1 MNYLVLET
9 HPAYVVVLD
18 EQGRFLKA
26 ANQNYQ
32 VGQQLGQIIPF
43 RQPKPEI
50 SWVKKSMASL
60 AGLAAC
66 LCLVLGGYFGYY
78 QPNFTA
84 YGSLLV
90 EINPQVELTLSQTH
104 RVLDLGAQNED
115 GQVLIEDYDYQNK
128 DGDTVVEELVARA
141 MELGFLS
148 NGESVT
154 LTVQGQ
160 DTDWNRQQ
168 EDSARSALESRY
180 GDAITIYLSGEQPEQ
195 EVILPLPTPSQT
207 TSSSP
212 APVAVEDD
220 DGDDGED
227 DVEDGGD
234 DDDDDGGDDGHQPSA
249 PQVVTPP
256 AAPVQST
263 PAPSV
268 SQPVHVGDEDDDDND
283 DGDDDDGD
291 DGDDDDGDDGDDD
304 DGDDGDDDDDGGSDD
319 DDDDDD
325 GDD

>member
-104 RVLDLGAQNED
+104 RVLNLGAQNED

-128 DGDTVVEELVARA
+128 DGDTVVEELVTRA

-160 DTDWNRQQ
+160 DADWNRQQ

-304 DGDDGDDDDDGGSDD
+304 DDGGSDD
-319 DDDDDD
+319 DDDDDE
-325 GDD
+325 DDD

>member
-9 HPAYVVVLD
+9 HPAYAVVLD

-78 QPNFTA
+78 QPNFPA
-84 YGSLLV
+84 YVSLLV

-115 GQVLIEDYDYQNK
+115 GQVLIEGYDYQNK
-128 DGDTVVEELVARA
+128 DGDTVVEELVTRA

-160 DTDWNRQQ
+160 DADWNRQQ

-212 APVAVEDD
+212 APAEQDDADDEED
-220 DGDDGED
+220 DGDDSRE
-227 DVEDGGD
+227 
-234 DDDDDGGDDGHQPSA
+234 QPSA
-249 PQVVTPP
+249 QAVSPP

-263 PAPSV
+263 PSQETA
-268 SQPVHVGDEDDDDND
+268 SQPTGGNEGEDDWDDDGEDDRDDDDDNDEDDEADDRDDDDND
-283 DGDDDDGD
+283 DSDDEDDD
-291 DGDDDDGDDGDDD
+291 
-304 DGDDGDDDDDGGSDD
+304 
-319 DDDDDD
+319 
-325 GDD
+325 

>member
-115 GQVLIEDYDYQNK
+115 GQVLIEGYDYQNK
-128 DGDTVVEELVARA
+128 DGDTVVEELVTRA

-160 DTDWNRQQ
+160 DADWNRQQ

-212 APVAVEDD
+212 APAEQDDADDEED
-220 DGDDGED
+220 DGDDSRE
-227 DVEDGGD
+227 
-234 DDDDDGGDDGHQPSA
+234 QPSA
-249 PQVVTPP
+249 QAVSPP

-263 PAPSV
+263 PSQETA
-268 SQPVHVGDEDDDDND
+268 SQPTGGDDGEDDWDDGGEDDRDDDDDNDEDDEDDEEDDRDDDDND
-283 DGDDDDGD
+283 DSDDEDDD
-291 DGDDDDGDDGDDD
+291 
-304 DGDDGDDDDDGGSDD
+304 
-319 DDDDDD
+319 
-325 GDD
+325 

>member
-160 DTDWNRQQ
+160 DADWNRQQ

-212 APVAVEDD
+212 APAEQDDADDEED
-220 DGDDGED
+220 DGDDSRE
-227 DVEDGGD
+227 
-234 DDDDDGGDDGHQPSA
+234 QPSA
-249 PQVVTPP
+249 QAVSPP

-263 PAPSV
+263 PSQETA
-268 SQPVHVGDEDDDDND
+268 SQPTGVDDGEDDWDDDGEDDRDDDDDNDEDDEEDDRDDDDND
-283 DGDDDDGD
+283 DSDDEDDD
-291 DGDDDDGDDGDDD
+291 
-304 DGDDGDDDDDGGSDD
+304 
-319 DDDDDD
+319 
-325 GDD
+325 

>member
-115 GQVLIEDYDYQNK
+115 GQVLIEGYDYQNK
-128 DGDTVVEELVARA
+128 DGDTVVEELVTRA

-160 DTDWNRQQ
+160 DADWNRQQ

-212 APVAVEDD
+212 APAEQDDADDEED
-220 DGDDGED
+220 DGDDSRE
-227 DVEDGGD
+227 
-234 DDDDDGGDDGHQPSA
+234 QPSA
-249 PQVVTPP
+249 QAVSPP

-263 PAPSV
+263 PSQETA
-268 SQPVHVGDEDDDDND
+268 SQPTGVDDGEDDWDDDGEDDRDDDDDNDEDDEEDDRDDDDND
-283 DGDDDDGD
+283 DSDDEDDD
-291 DGDDDDGDDGDDD
+291 
-304 DGDDGDDDDDGGSDD
+304 
-319 DDDDDD
+319 
-325 GDD
+325 

>member
-115 GQVLIEDYDYQNK
+115 GQVLIEGYDYQNK

-160 DTDWNRQQ
+160 DADWNRQQ

-212 APVAVEDD
+212 APAEQDDADDEED
-220 DGDDGED
+220 DGDDSRE
-227 DVEDGGD
+227 
-234 DDDDDGGDDGHQPSA
+234 QPSA
-249 PQVVTPP
+249 QAVSPP

-263 PAPSV
+263 PSQETA
-268 SQPVHVGDEDDDDND
+268 SQPTGGNEGEDDWDDDGEDDRDDDDDNDEDDEADDRDDDDND
-283 DGDDDDGD
+283 DSDDEDDD
-291 DGDDDDGDDGDDD
+291 
-304 DGDDGDDDDDGGSDD
+304 
-319 DDDDDD
+319 
-325 GDD
+325 

>member
-115 GQVLIEDYDYQNK
+115 GQVLIEGYDYQNK
-128 DGDTVVEELVARA
+128 DGDTVVEELVTRA

-160 DTDWNRQQ
+160 DADWNRQQ

-212 APVAVEDD
+212 APAEQDDADDEED
-220 DGDDGED
+220 DGDDSRE
-227 DVEDGGD
+227 
-234 DDDDDGGDDGHQPSA
+234 QPSA
-249 PQVVTPP
+249 QAVSPP

-263 PAPSV
+263 PSQETA
-268 SQPVHVGDEDDDDND
+268 SQPTGGDDGEDDWDDGGEDDRDDDGEDDRDEDDDNDEDDEEDDRDDDDND
-283 DGDDDDGD
+283 DSDDEDDD
-291 DGDDDDGDDGDDD
+291 
-304 DGDDGDDDDDGGSDD
+304 
-319 DDDDDD
+319 
-325 GDD
+325 

>member
-115 GQVLIEDYDYQNK
+115 GQVLIEGYDYQNK
-128 DGDTVVEELVARA
+128 DGDTVVEELVTRA

-160 DTDWNRQQ
+160 DADWNRQQ

-212 APVAVEDD
+212 TPAEQDDADDEED
-220 DGDDGED
+220 DGDDSRE
-227 DVEDGGD
+227 
-234 DDDDDGGDDGHQPSA
+234 QPSA
-249 PQVVTPP
+249 QAVSPP

-263 PAPSV
+263 PSQETA
-268 SQPVHVGDEDDDDND
+268 SQPTGGDDGEDDWDDGGEDDRDDDGEDDRDDDDDNDEDDEEDDRDDDDND
-283 DGDDDDGD
+283 DSDDEDDD
-291 DGDDDDGDDGDDD
+291 
-304 DGDDGDDDDDGGSDD
+304 
-319 DDDDDD
+319 
-325 GDD
+325 

>member
-160 DTDWNRQQ
+160 DADWNRQQ

-212 APVAVEDD
+212 APAEQDDADDEED
-220 DGDDGED
+220 DGDDSRE
-227 DVEDGGD
+227 
-234 DDDDDGGDDGHQPSA
+234 QPSA
-249 PQVVTPP
+249 QAVSPP

-263 PAPSV
+263 PSQETA
-268 SQPVHVGDEDDDDND
+268 SQPTGGDDGEDDWDDGGEDDRDDDDDND
-283 DGDDDDGD
+283 EDDEEDDRDDDDND
-291 DGDDDDGDDGDDD
+291 
-304 DGDDGDDDDDGGSDD
+304 GSDD
-319 DDDDDD
+319 EDDD
-325 GDD
+325 

>member
-104 RVLDLGAQNED
+104 RVLNLGAQNED

-154 LTVQGQ
+154 LAVQGQ
-160 DTDWNRQQ
+160 DADWNRRQ

-212 APVAVEDD
+212 APAEQDDADDEED
-220 DGDDGED
+220 DGDDSRE
-227 DVEDGGD
+227 
-234 DDDDDGGDDGHQPSA
+234 QPSA
-249 PQVVTPP
+249 QAVSPP

-263 PAPSV
+263 PSQETA
-268 SQPVHVGDEDDDDND
+268 SQPTGVDDGEDDWDDDGEDDRDDDDDNDEDDEEDDRDDDDND
-283 DGDDDDGD
+283 DSDDEDDD
-291 DGDDDDGDDGDDD
+291 
-304 DGDDGDDDDDGGSDD
+304 
-319 DDDDDD
+319 
-325 GDD
+325 

>member
-115 GQVLIEDYDYQNK
+115 GQVLIEGYDYQNK
-128 DGDTVVEELVARA
+128 DGDTVVEELVTRA

-160 DTDWNRQQ
+160 DADWNRQQ

-212 APVAVEDD
+212 APVEQDDADDEED
-220 DGDDGED
+220 DGDDSRE
-227 DVEDGGD
+227 
-234 DDDDDGGDDGHQPSA
+234 QPSA
-249 PQVVTPP
+249 QAVSPP

-263 PAPSV
+263 PSQETA
-268 SQPVHVGDEDDDDND
+268 SQPTGGDDGEDDWDDDGEDDRDDDDDNDEDDEEDDRDDDDND
-283 DGDDDDGD
+283 DSDDEDDD
-291 DGDDDDGDDGDDD
+291 
-304 DGDDGDDDDDGGSDD
+304 
-319 DDDDDD
+319 
-325 GDD
+325 